1 MDNFIILDKQK
12 RWKEDL
18 DLESIREY
26 NRWKAKNWR
35 IKHKKYTIKIYTEE
49 EKKEKEKNK
58 IYYLKNKEHIL
69 NKYKM
74 EKKYVW
80 VDIRIE
86 DRNFVL
92 NFNPN
97 DYPKYLEKIN
107 EIKKS

>member
-49 EKKEKEKNK
+49 EKPLPEPEPPKTYN
-58 IYYLKNKEHIL
+58 IYGEF
-69 NKYKM
+69 
-74 EKKYVW
+74 E
-80 VDIRIE
+80 
-86 DRNFVL
+86 
-92 NFNPN
+92 
-97 DYPKYLEKIN
+97 
-107 EIKKS
+107 